1 MSYQGLCSHYKLGKL
16 GTQILEK
23 NQTKNWV
30 KVWRTSAQEVRR
42 IHAKNNKD
50 RIYLISDLVSSQH
63 RLCRKLFFLF
73 RLMELREISVSDA
86 EVTRVYVIN

>member
-1 MSYQGLCSHYKLGKL
+1 MQKS
-16 GTQILEK
+16 
-23 NQTKNWV
+23 
-30 KVWRTSAQEVRR
+30 
-42 IHAKNNKD
+42 NKD
-50 RIYLISDLVSSQH
+50 WIYLISELVFSEH